1 MRNGVR
7 SALVISLV
15 LHLLLLWPVR
25 EANPDA
31 EPPRVL
37 TASLRAAAADAMP
50 SQPPQQQPKPPQT
63 QSPHRTSASAS
74 RQSATAQRK
83 SADVP
88 SARLRESDAPAR
100 RPASALPAEDA
111 FPLTA
116 EAAPGSADSLVPASA
131 AVASADSLAVRA
143 PPSVSPP
150 AAAHAARVAGE
161 REYRL
166 GLAVQAR
173 RFKRYPPRA
182 MADGIGG
189 TAEVRVAMAAA
200 APAADVQLLR
210 SSGDASL
217 DAAALEM
224 FTRAAARTALP
235 ESLRGH
241 DFAVSLPIVFDP
253 QAD

>member
-1 MRNGVR
+1 M
-7 SALVISLV
+7 SPAL
-15 LHLLLLWPVR
+15 
-25 EANPDA
+25 ANA
-31 EPPRVL
+31 
-37 TASLRAAAADAMP
+37 
-50 SQPPQQQPKPPQT
+50 
-63 QSPHRTSASAS
+63 
-74 RQSATAQRK
+74 
-83 SADVP
+83 
-88 SARLRESDAPAR
+88 ARL
-100 RPASALPAEDA
+100 
-111 FPLTA
+111 
-116 EAAPGSADSLVPASA
+116 
-131 AVASADSLAVRA
+131 
-143 PPSVSPP
+143 
-150 AAAHAARVAGE
+150 AGE

-200 APAADVQLLR
+200 APTADVQLLR

-224 FTRAAARTALP
+224 FTRAAARTVLP

-241 DFAVSLPIVFDP
+241 EFAVSLPIVFDP